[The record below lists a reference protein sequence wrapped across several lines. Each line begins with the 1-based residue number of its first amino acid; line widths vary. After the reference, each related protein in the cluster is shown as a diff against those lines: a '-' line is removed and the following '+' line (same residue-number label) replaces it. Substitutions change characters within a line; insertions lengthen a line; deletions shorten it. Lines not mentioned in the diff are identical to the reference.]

1 MRLWRNPRL
10 SIDTES
16 TSMFEY
22 QQPDALGHFG
32 IYGGS
37 FAAETLS
44 QALGEL
50 KDAYARYQNDPDFLA
65 EYHDELAH
73 YVGRPLSLIHI

>member
-37 FAAETLS
+37 FAAETPVSYTHLTLPTK
-44 QALGEL
+44 A
-50 KDAYARYQNDPDFLA
+50 
-65 EYHDELAH
+65 
-73 YVGRPLSLIHI
+73 

>member
-44 QALGEL
+44 
-50 KDAYARYQNDPDFLA
+50 
-65 EYHDELAH
+65 
-73 YVGRPLSLIHI
+73 LIHI